1 MVCMPGGRA
10 GSSEAQPI
18 SCHIDEVTL
27 FVELLIR
34 EFDVVVELVSITQFE
49 ILEEDA
55 LESVIPLVSCLLP
68 SPLLLPFPTVF
79 CTELLGTVTNCA
91 VARLPSA
98 VFT

>member
-27 FVELLIR
+27 LVELLLR
-34 EFDVVVELVSITQFE
+34 GVDVVVELVSITQLG

-55 LESVIPLVSCLLP
+55 FERDIPFVICRLP

-79 CTELLGTVTNCA
+79 CTELFGTVTN
-91 VARLPSA
+91 
-98 VFT
+98 